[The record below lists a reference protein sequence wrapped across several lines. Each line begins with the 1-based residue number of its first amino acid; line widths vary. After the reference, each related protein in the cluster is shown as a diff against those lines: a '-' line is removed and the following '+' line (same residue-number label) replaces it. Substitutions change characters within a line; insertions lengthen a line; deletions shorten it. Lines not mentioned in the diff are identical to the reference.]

1 MKILPTVLTA
11 AMVIL
16 IAGPIPAQAD
26 ETMVLPIKRL
36 TMDTALKMAKVTI
49 AACRKKGVNVAVTI
63 VDRGGHPQIVL
74 RDTLAMDLTLRIS
87 RDKAYSAMSFN
98 TATGDLVGRFK
109 GAGSIAK
116 IDGVLAAP
124 GGLPI
129 NIGGTIMGGIG
140 VSGAPSGKTDEDC
153 AKAGLDAVA
162 TEIEMSM

>member
-1 MKILPTVLTA
+1 MKTLSTALTIAIAILMTGP
-11 AMVIL
+11 MV
-16 IAGPIPAQAD
+16 AQAD
-26 ETMVLPIKRL
+26 EAMVLPIKRL

-49 AACRKKGVNVAVTI
+49 ATCRKKGVNVAVTV
-63 VDRGGHPQIVL
+63 VDRGGHPQVVL

-98 TATGDLVGRFK
+98 SATGDLVGRFK

-116 IDGVLAAP
+116 IDGVLAAR

-140 VSGAPSGKTDEDC
+140 VSGAPSGKTDEQC
-153 AKAGLDAVA
+153 AKAGLDAVIA
-162 TEIEMSM
+162 EIEMSM